1 MANNIAIQISANAQQ
16 AVAGIQTVNQKL
28 DQMQKSTETASSRFI
43 RISAVMQGS
52 LMIFNRVQSGLQLV
66 ASAVSACTGAY
77 SVQEQAER
85 RLQTTLTATQNAVG
99 MSASELF
106 NLADALSS
114 VTTYSDQEII
124 AVEQML
130 ASTRKIGRDIMPE
143 AIKAVLDM
151 AAATGDDAVG
161 AAHDLAQALAD
172 PAGEIESLKEK
183 GIQLSE
189 EQKKN
194 IQRVQEQN
202 GVYEAQKILLQE
214 VAGTY
219 GGMAEAIAETD
230 TGKLQQIKN
239 VWEDIKEG
247 LGEGLMNSLGPAL
260 DWIYDRLNDISGW
273 IDEQNSTHDIREEAE
288 TFRSSGATDLSSAS
302 SDVLREI
309 IANSDYG
316 RWLQEYNSSYPDAYD
331 SDRWDAA
338 YRLVGTRFSQED
350 MLSYNAAAKEL
361 ESRERL
367 ARLQNLWTTQDIVRN
382 DMGFR
387 IGVSEPWQD
396 VISGSVSAYNE
407 GILRSGRRY
416 AAASAEESVAAGP
429 ERNSLA
435 DFISSNISLSSSAQI
450 EAINEKI
457 RESSRLMLEVDPD
470 SEAYKQLNEINDAL
484 WEQKDA
490 LLDNQSAVE
499 AWKDE
504 FVSAASSITLELFN
518 LFDSSVSLIQTLADN
533 AADSLDAIEDK
544 WDEYFDKLED
554 RQEEQRDSLNAMLAS
569 GNISYEDY
577 IDAMND
583 LDESRSEA
591 EEKRAEEE
599 EEARAKANELGK
611 AAFEANKANQIAQ
624 VAVSTAVGIA
634 KAWEQPYYVAIP
646 LTALIGASSAVQIAT
661 IAAQQYTPM
670 AAGGIVTS
678 PTQALIGEGSAPEAV
693 LPLTDGNMER
703 FGLGSAE
710 SGVINLTINIGA
722 VYSKEDLADEI
733 FHGIERAQRTGALPN
748 WRYA

>member
-130 ASTRKIGRDIMPE
+130 ASTRKIGRNIMPE
-143 AIKAVLDM
+143 ATKAVLDM

-230 TGKLQQIKN
+230 TGKLQQIKT

-435 DFISSNISLSSSAQI
+435 DFISGNAGLSLSAQI

-490 LLDNQSAVE
+490 LLDNQSAV
-499 AWKDE
+499 ADWKDE
-504 FVSAASSITLELFN
+504 FVSAASSITSELFN